1 MVAVGGGE
9 VKVVVVVVVAD
20 VTMLSGSAATSIM
33 TCGGRE
39 YTEGSWMV
47 SQYAV
52 AMSPLA
58 GRT

>member
-9 VKVVVVVVVAD
+9 VKVVVVVMAD

-39 YTEGSWMV
+39 YTEGSRMV